1 MTKDSITEKEIIIFD
16 GKPMWLKDYKNNTPH
31 IYHYFGI
38 VLCSAFDYYNHRKDE
53 YLCVVRVK
61 EKDVE
66 FDYFN
71 YNGMYASNI
80 FSERQFCNMEK
91 IKSYSNY
98 YKTNDFFKF
107 SFGSFWNYEYIKK
120 KQEEIESF
128 IVIDEYGIIDIL
140 KTFDNI
146 NEEFGTSFEV
156 IETKFLENIYE
167 SKDGDNDLLEWEENI
182 NMELWKYVDNIRI
195 KQHKLE
201 KETILQ
207 SSKKYKLVEI

>member
-1 MTKDSITEKEIIIFD
+1 MNKDSITEKEIIIFD
-16 GKPMWLKDYKNNTPH
+16 GKPLWLKDYKNNTPY
-31 IYHYFGI
+31 IYLYFGI
-38 VLCSAFDYYNHRKDE
+38 VLCSAFDDYNHRKDE
-53 YLCVVRVK
+53 CLYVVRVK

-66 FDYFN
+66 FVYFN
-71 YNGMYASNI
+71 YDGMLASNI

-91 IKSYSNY
+91 IKIYSKY
-98 YKTNDFFKF
+98 YKTNNFFKF
-107 SFGSFWNYEYIKK
+107 SFGSFWNDEYIKTN
-120 KQEEIESF
+120 QEEIESF

-146 NEEFGTSFEV
+146 NEELGTSFEV
-156 IETKFLENIYE
+156 IETKFLEDIYE
-167 SKDGDNDLLEWEENI
+167 SKDDDNDLLEWEENI

>member
-16 GKPMWLKDYKNNTPH
+16 GKPMWLKDYKNNTP
-31 IYHYFGI
+31 YKYLYFGI
-38 VLCSAFDYYNHRKDE
+38 VLCSAFDDYNHRKDE

-66 FDYFN
+66 FEYFN
-71 YNGMYASNI
+71 YDGMCASNI
-80 FSERQFCNMEK
+80 FSERRFCNMEK
-91 IKSYSNY
+91 IKSYSKY

-107 SFGSFWNYEYIKK
+107 SSENFWNDEYIKNN
-120 KQEEIESF
+120 QEEIESF

-146 NEEFGTSFEV
+146 NEELGTSFEV

-182 NMELWKYVDNIRI
+182 NMELWKYVYNIRI
-195 KQHKLE
+195 KQNKLE
-201 KETILQ
+201 KESILQ